1 MLYLLFVIITLLI
14 AIVYSIQIRIWQ
26 SEQYHLENKYIK
38 DKSMSSLI
46 DKRNEKMNGMILS
59 GFLGVMINSL
69 GIAVVIFG
77 VLLGLDYLEI
87 INLL

>member
-46 DKRNEKMNGMILS
+46 DKRNEKMNGMIFS